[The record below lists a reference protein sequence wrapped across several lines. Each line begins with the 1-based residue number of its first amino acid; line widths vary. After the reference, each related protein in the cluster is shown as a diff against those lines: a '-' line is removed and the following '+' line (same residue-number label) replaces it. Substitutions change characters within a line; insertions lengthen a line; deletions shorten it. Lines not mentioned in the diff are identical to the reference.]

1 MALSA
6 VHAADLNVTDDS
18 VLETPV
24 ISNESLEVPPIPD
37 APDEPDIVQNE
48 TVYITPENIDN
59 YFKDNTLEKDHDNTV
74 FVFEGNFNNLGKMS
88 LKASNIIIKGD
99 GATLKNTVF
108 DIWTDNVSISSLKF
122 DLDSDFS
129 DNDGAAILF
138 NGNNLNLDNLNIN
151 YNAPLNTEA
160 YAICGVGNTPNSRN
174 LRLTNSKINFEG
186 HNNNVNVYN
195 CAIKIINY
203 DDAIIKN
210 NTITTALPLKD
221 VNHGIHGTSL
231 DSDFVLSVG
240 VENCNNLKFTDNKII
255 SEVNYRQDSL
265 YPTLDALL
273 ISKCD
278 NALIADNSI
287 HMSDFVTYPGLDNY
301 LYGIDIYNLNNLTVR
316 DNDISIVTTGGRMA
330 AGTAYPIQ
338 ISGPITKVNI
348 TKNNLY
354 SFSNG
359 PNIGIYSQNYYGGT
373 ELSITYNRIN
383 VTGLAGTHEW
393 ALVAGVETQDSDS
406 IVENNIIEVH
416 SVGPVNVDDNIY
428 GVSYRQS
435 TEGDHKYSIKNN
447 TVFSDG
453 YKSVYLLDSKNSTV
467 SDNLLVSYNEN
478 AKNGY
483 DGFGYSDL
491 SKHDNINFE
500 NNQVIRAFD
509 YFANQNNKVDN
520 GEEYSYTPPFNNN
533 DISNVIDGSSINPVE
548 NNNKPNFNP
557 LIPGKTSQNSEM
569 YAPGVMDNTTSNTGT
584 ENTEDTGKT
593 DNNENDENTG
603 NNNGNNENANNNA
616 NSDNN
621 QNSNGNNNANGDN
634 NEIYHNNGDNS
645 NPNSNSSIPITT
657 STSSNQALNNT
668 DATPSD
674 VGSQSL
680 VGSSE
685 SSSESSSVSKKAYEL
700 EDLTKT
706 EFIPSIFYVIAVLL
720 LFIIGYRRK
729 NSNFD

>member
-1 MALSA
+1 MIFIAYMKGEVIIIRTKLILMMVFVMFISMSVSSAHDVNDANLS
-6 VHAADLNVTDDS
+6 VS
-18 VLETPV
+18 GE
-24 ISNESLEVPPIPD
+24 ISAFQLPSIPD
-37 APDEPDIVQNE
+37 TPDKPDLVENQTI
-48 TVYITPENIDN
+48 YITPDNIDD
-59 YFKDNTLEKDHDNTV
+59 YFKDNSLTKDYDDKV
-74 FVFEGNFNNLGKMS
+74 FVFEGSFNNIGKLS
-88 LKASNIIIKGD
+88 INAKNITIKGE
-99 GATLKNTVF
+99 GTVLKNTML
-108 DIWTDNVSISSLKF
+108 DISGDNVTLTGLKF
-122 DLDSDFS
+122 DLDSDLS
-129 DNDGAAILF
+129 DNDGAVILF
-138 NGNNLNLDNLNIN
+138 DANNLNLDNLEIN
-151 YNAPLNTEA
+151 YDVPLNTEA
-160 YAICGVGNTPNSRN
+160 YGICGIGGMPLHSRN
-174 LRLTNSKINFEG
+174 LRLTNSKIQFEG

-203 DDAIIKN
+203 GDLIIEN
-210 NTITTALPLKD
+210 NTIITSLPLKD
-221 VNHGIHGTSL
+221 VNHGAHSTSL

-240 VENCNNLKFTDNKII
+240 VENCNFLKFTNNTII

-265 YPTLDALL
+265 YPTLDGLL

-278 NALIADNSI
+278 NALIANNSI

-301 LYGIDIYNLNNLTVR
+301 LYGIDIYNLNNLTVV
-316 DNDISIVTTGGRMA
+316 DNDVSIVTTGGRLA

-406 IVENNIIEVH
+406 VVENNIIEVH

-467 SDNLLVSYNEN
+467 ANNLLVSYNEN
-478 AKNGY
+478 AKNGNN
-483 DGFGYSDL
+483 GFDYGDL
-491 SKHDNINFE
+491 SRHDNINFE

-509 YFANQNNKVDN
+509 YFANQQNNVDN
-520 GEEYSYTPPFNNN
+520 GEEYSYTTPINNN
-533 DISNVIDGSSINPVE
+533 GISNNIDGSSINPE
-548 NNNKPNFNP
+548 GNKNKPVYNP
-557 LIPGKTSQNSEM
+557 LIPGTSSQNSEM
-569 YAPGVMDNTTSNTGT
+569 YTPGTINNPTGNTESGNTDDAGGN
-584 ENTEDTGKT
+584 ENT
-593 DNNENDENTG
+593 NNNI
-603 NNNGNNENANNNA
+603 NNNGANDEK
-616 NSDNN
+616 S
-621 QNSNGNNNANGDN
+621 Q
-634 NEIYHNNGDNS
+634 NNGDNS
-645 NPNSNSSIPITT
+645 KAYSNSSLQINAAV
-657 STSSNQALNNT
+657 SSDIVSNNT

-674 VGSQSL
+674 VGTQSL
-680 VGSSE
+680 VGSSK
-685 SSSESSSVSKKAYEL
+685 SSGGSSSVSKKAYEL
-700 EDLTKT
+700 EDLTNKD
-706 EFIPSIFYVIAVLL
+706 FIPSIYYVIAALILIVA
-720 LFIIGYRRK
+720 GYRRK